1 MLGGERIDS
10 VNPFG
15 QSLLMSLGRSV
26 LAGGI
31 LLASTGVL
39 PAAAAPGIPSS
50 PSRVNLPASPAK
62 VSGTPTPPHANPQVT
77 TPADRAGKLVTA
89 PTPNPRVNL
98 PAGAL
103 PKARIPSPPR
113 LAAATDDSE
122 QQVLVFSVDATGV
135 LKSVV
140 KQPDSTLDP

>member
-15 QSLLMSLGRSV
+15 QSLLMSLGRSL

-39 PAAAAPGIPSS
+39 PAAAAPGIPSAS
-50 PSRVNLPASPAK
+50 SRVNLPASPAK
-62 VSGTPTPPHANPQVT
+62 VIGTPALPPANRQVT
-77 TPADRAGKLVTA
+77 TPADSVGKLVA
-89 PTPNPRVNL
+89 SPTPNPRVSL
-98 PAGAL
+98 PAGTL
-103 PKARIPSPPR
+103 PKPRIPVPPR

-122 QQVLVFSVDATGV
+122 QEVLVSSVDATGG
-135 LKSVV
+135 LKG
-140 KQPDSTLDP
+140 